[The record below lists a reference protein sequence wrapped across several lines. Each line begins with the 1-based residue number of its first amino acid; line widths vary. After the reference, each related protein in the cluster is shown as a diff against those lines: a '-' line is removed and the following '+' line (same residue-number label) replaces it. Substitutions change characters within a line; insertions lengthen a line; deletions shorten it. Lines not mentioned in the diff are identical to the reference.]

1 MSTFSDLNL
10 NITNLS
16 DKSIEQLVEH
26 AIKCKFIKKTSAH
39 FLIKIILFLP

>member
-16 DKSIEQLVEH
+16 DKSVDQLVEH
-26 AIKCKFIKKTSAH
+26 AIKCKLTKNK
-39 FLIKIILFLP
+39 